1 MKINLKSTHL
11 PMLVLG
17 TGGLC
22 FVLRWLLYRVAVDE
36 KNLLLS
42 GHPLEVVLWLLT
54 AAVAAVTV
62 AAVWKLDGSNRYVDN
77 FRPSVEAAAGAFL
90 LAVGIGITLL
100 MMGKGESKLEWL
112 RTIVG
117 WLAAVS
123 LVPVGISRF
132 QGKRPFFVFHSLVCV
147 FFGIYMFS
155 SYRTWSGNPQ
165 LQDDVYELFAGV
177 TLTLFGY
184 YQAAFD
190 VGSGRR
196 RMQLAMGLLAVF
208 SCVTALPHTEHW
220 VLYLTAAIWA
230 ATNLCS
236 LKPVSRRKR
245 ERGEGAPPT
254 KE

>member
-1 MKINLKSTHL
+1 MKIKLKSTQL
-11 PMLVLG
+11 PILVLG
-17 TGGLC
+17 ISGVC
-22 FVLRWLLYRVAVDE
+22 FALRWLLYRVAVDE

-62 AAVWKLDGSNRYVDN
+62 VAAWKLDGSNRYADN

-90 LAVGIGITLL
+90 MAVGIGITLL
-100 MMGKGESKLEWL
+100 MMGKAGSKLEWV
-112 RTIVG
+112 RTGVG
-117 WLAAVS
+117 CLAAVS
-123 LVPVGISRF
+123 LVPAGISRF
-132 QGKRPFFVFHSLVCV
+132 QGKRPFFVFHCLVCV
-147 FFGIYMFS
+147 FFGIYMFC
-155 SYRTWSGNPQ
+155 SYRGWCGNPQ

-177 TLTLFGY
+177 TLALFSY

-208 SCVTALPHTEHW
+208 SCITALAHTEHW
-220 VLYLTAAIWA
+220 VLYLTATIWV

-236 LKPVSRRKR
+236 LTPVPRQKR
-245 ERGEGAPPT
+245 ERGAGAPRT